1 MPTINKEDM
10 TITIVCQTEDEAGA
24 RVELQELLEAN
35 PGYKPVLTVEDSE
48 GNETTPT
55 ALSKVAKASRG
66 RPRTR
71 TVLVEVEEPIPDD
84 ELTDEEVAE
93 DEADEDSV

>member
-48 GNETTPT
+48 GNETTHT
-55 ALSKVAKASRG
+55 DLNKLAKASLG
-66 RPRTR
+66 NLDHVTPCLANMLG
-71 TVLVEVEEPIPDD
+71 VIPGGSP
-84 ELTDEEVAE
+84 A
-93 DEADEDSV
+93 AIAASVIS